1 MRQSLPAGNIQ
12 QALSRNKDTT
22 ATAQLKGVIPDFYPS
37 QAEPILSKGP
47 SSSTSTPLRPNPSH
61 KSMPTVTVLIQTP
74 HRSLWRLCPTGFLAF
89 CPHLFNSQGE
99 NHGIPEPSW
108 CAWGLATSPWY
119 PITCKSEG
127 IMLLK
132 SPVFALSFSF
142 SLKLGSGIS
151 SFPI

>member
-37 QAEPILSKGP
+37 QADPILSKGP

-89 CPHLFNSQGE
+89 CPHLFNSQG
-99 NHGIPEPSW
+99 GKSW
-108 CAWGLATSPWY
+108 YTRAFMVCMRPGY
-119 PITCKSEG
+119 
-127 IMLLK
+127 
-132 SPVFALSFSF
+132 FSMV
-142 SLKLGSGIS
+142 SYNLQI
-151 SFPI
+151 